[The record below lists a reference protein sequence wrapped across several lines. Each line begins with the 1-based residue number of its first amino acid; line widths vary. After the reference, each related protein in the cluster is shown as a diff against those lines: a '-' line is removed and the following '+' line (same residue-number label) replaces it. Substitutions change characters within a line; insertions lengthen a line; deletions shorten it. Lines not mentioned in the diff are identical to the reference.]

1 MICLTIIWL
10 VFATIFLALGCYHWN
25 MRNKSISYL
34 QVTEDKNWMPIKGEI
49 RVQIAGTDIV
59 EFADKFNRYIDYYNQ
74 TSKKQNKAQAIGYW
88 VASLIAVFSFALTM
102 VS

>member
-1 MICLTIIWL
+1 
-10 VFATIFLALGCYHWN
+10 

-34 QVTEDKNWMPIKGEI
+34 QLKGRQLPQGVTITAE
-49 RVQIAGTDIV
+49 IAGVDFV
-59 EFADKFNRYIDYYNQ
+59 DFADKFNRYIDYYNQ

-88 VASLIAVFSFALTM
+88 VASLIAVFSFVLVI